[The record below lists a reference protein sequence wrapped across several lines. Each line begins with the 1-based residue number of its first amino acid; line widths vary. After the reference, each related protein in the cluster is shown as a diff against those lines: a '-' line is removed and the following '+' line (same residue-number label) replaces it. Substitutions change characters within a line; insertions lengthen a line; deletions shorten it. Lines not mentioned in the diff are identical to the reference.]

1 MKNQLKTVNEIAKLT
16 GITIRT
22 LHYYDGID
30 LLKPSEGG
38 YRLYSNKMNEKASKV
53 RVIST

>member
-30 LLKPSEGG
+30 LLKP
-38 YRLYSNKMNEKASKV
+38 
-53 RVIST
+53 I